1 MAGLGELG
9 DKPEATSLRGGG
21 PDLSHSSGL
30 ESFMKWF
37 PVGRFVNDIMGRW
50 HDNPKSRVPVYVRDC
65 ARGSIARLVRLID
78 VRDCA
83 RGSRCRLVRL
93 FDSSMSLSSLS
104 FSLSC

>member
-37 PVGRFVNDIMGRW
+37 PVGMVVNDIRGRW
-50 HDNPKSRVPVYVRDC
+50 HGNPKSRVPEFQKTHCDC
-65 ARGSIARLVRLID
+65 ARGSIARLVRLVD

-83 RGSRCRLVRL
+83 RGSRCRLVRFFNVL
-93 FDSSMSLSSLS
+93 LQP
-104 FSLSC
+104 